1 MIFYFDKK
9 KMLFLLLLCLC
20 ERRGVIEKVLA
31 LFSISVLTSR
41 CKLLIFDR
49 MSLVYTMKFRIGIYS
64 NVMMFQQV
72 LLEILLQFKSL
83 KHYVF

>member
-31 LFSISVLTSR
+31 FSISVLTSK

-49 MSLVYTMKFRIGIYS
+49 MSLKRTT
-64 NVMMFQQV
+64 
-72 LLEILLQFKSL
+72 
-83 KHYVF
+83 